1 MGGGFSILNNS
12 WGGGITLSSSEG
24 FTIDN
29 FVDLNGDG
37 LPDLVR
43 QIKNENGGKIAYRLN
58 TSTGFEPNEHI
69 IDDAYIQFNRGTGQG
84 LNISFT
90 YGFTPILLPIK
101 FTTTITAAGN
111 LGLDRVERTITDING
126 DGYADILYT
135 PSDGND
141 GDLKVRLNKTGKA
154 HLLRRVNLPLGGHW
168 EIDYEREQNSYEMP
182 NAKWK
187 MTAIEVYDGFTGD
200 NAFTPDIAKTSVEY
214 TNPRHDRREREF
226 MGYGEVR
233 VNQLDVKNSDEIFR
247 YSLQE
252 FHTNSYYLKG
262 AVKKE
267 SLYDKTNVLWT
278 STETTYAIMTRGQ
291 TNPGTVVKPS
301 DYTFGS
307 ADFNTPID
315 KASLFVSPVKTTK
328 TFIEVDSG
336 SKTTFTEIQAFDPYG
351 NITQYKDNGEGGD
364 DAVTTVIQYYTGY
377 DQSYF
382 KGYPRI
388 MTVMSPTGILRQRE
402 AYYNFDSGTANLDSI
417 KIHLTGSEKSTVSF
431 DYDAYGNIEKV
442 THEESKD
449 ENGDPFYYEYT
460 YDNQLH
466 TYPVHIEDAFGYSS
480 NNTYD
485 YRFGAL
491 VYTED
496 MNYMP
501 MRTRIDNR
509 GRVVEITG
517 PYELFV
523 EGLTT
528 GDPAWTI
535 RFEYEGEATVAS
547 RVANIEFT
555 DYLIDAIGK
564 FEPEASSE
572 TPTLSALHHAVTRHF
587 DPEFRTDPETPLTE
601 NEIYTITL
609 IDGLGKPIQVK
620 KSTSIKTAVTNH
632 TGDITKTVIDARDT
646 RKWLIN
652 GKVETDA
659 FGRAVKTWYPILEDY
674 NVSNPFNTAALSYNA
689 AAYET
694 GENFYTEAT
703 YDVLDRVKTTKL
715 PGETAEMTTA
725 YSIESSLFK
734 TTVVNELG
742 QTKHSFT
749 DVRGRTTKVVEE
761 STGGNIETTFEY
773 NALGE
778 LLKVKD
784 TGGNETLSKYD
795 MAGRRTELRHP
806 DNGITKFTYDNAS
819 NLIAKETA
827 NLLAENNAE
836 KIEYFYTFN
845 RLDSI
850 VYPRN
855 PYNNVH
861 FFYGEAQDASAAD
874 DFSVG
879 RLWYQ
884 IDATGVQQFKYGRL
898 GEVTYNLRSVAVP
911 GDKAYWFKT
920 EWEYDTWNRVK
931 KISYPDEEEVTYF
944 YNRGGELH
952 GITSKKQSQQN
963 ADIISQLG
971 YDKFGQRTYLRYGN
985 GTETEYSYEDN
996 RRRLLNMTAK
1006 SNTTY
1011 GSSVNRTFIN
1021 NNYSYDVLSNVLSVQ
1036 NTAALP
1042 TTGQI
1047 GGSVLYEYEYDD
1059 LNRLKNATGNFIGRN
1074 STDTGNEYQKYTLAM
1089 AYDNMHNI
1097 LSKNQIHETS
1107 PDNTNWTK
1115 AHQTTYD
1122 LTYEKYN
1129 TAEFNVA
1136 GYSYTQPHAVRQI
1149 IDKPEATSTG
1159 NDVKTK
1165 MYDYDPN
1172 GNLTNITQKTGE
1184 SDVVEK
1190 LRTNLW
1196 DEENRLRAVDITPD
1210 AEGIR
1215 PIAIYTYDAGG
1226 ERILKHSN
1234 TSVSIYL
1241 NGKKVADT
1249 IQTDA
1254 TLYPSGMLVAKLG
1267 NNESE
1272 EEQTLAYTKHYYA
1285 GTQRVSSKIGTTENL
1300 GDYLYDW
1307 FTQGTG
1313 GPVDVIGS
1321 SFGVLENAENGVV
1334 QVYDELGI
1342 EPPTYDSDPVFI
1354 PVASFIHGGNEIE
1367 QYYFHP
1373 DHLGSTSYIT
1383 NLLGEVSQHIEYFAF
1398 GETFVE
1404 EHRSS
1409 NNSPYKFNGKELDE
1423 ETGWYYYG
1431 ARYYDP
1437 RISVWLSVDP
1447 PIYDGTYL
1455 NFEHDGGFANSFNH
1469 NSFSYCRQNPVL
1481 YIDPDGNQYVHFIHI
1496 NQGGKWET
1504 KTVEY
1509 YKMSKAEIRNARGT
1523 YQGSY
1528 NSASYGPEG
1537 KGVKHTFVYGSGHT
1551 FERWDFKSNYSR
1563 HGLYSGSGS
1572 IRNMNGVY
1580 DFSFQPVDI
1589 ADAIA
1594 KRHDMDYYNSTKSG
1608 NYLGYVEDT
1617 RTLSADY
1624 DMVFRVD
1631 QALNI
1636 IGNGQEISSNMIPGI
1651 EEAFREGTSG
1661 EMNIALIGQRFVIGS
1676 LRDYKQWKV
1685 DNKINGSIM
1694 DKNVYKA
1701 YKNHAGAIQ
1710 AKMIRKME
1718 KDRLKDK

>member
-58 TSTGFEPNEHI
+58 TGTGFEPNEHI

-141 GDLKVRLNKTGKA
+141 GDLKVRLNKTGKT

-168 EIDYEREQNSYEMP
+168 EINYEREQNSYEMP

-226 MGYGEVR
+226 MGYETVK
-233 VNQLDVKNSDEIFR
+233 VNQLDVLNSNEIFR

-267 SLYDKTNVLWT
+267 SLYDKNDVLWT
-278 STETTYAIMTRGQ
+278 STETTYAIMNRGQ

-307 ADFNTPID
+307 ADFGTAID
-315 KASLFVSPVKTTK
+315 KSSLFVSPVKTIRK
-328 TFIEVDSG
+328 
-336 SKTTFTEIQAFDPYG
+336 FTEGGNETPVLTASEIKKFDAYG
-351 NITQYKDNGEGGD
+351 NITEFEDYGNGVAYDGTTITDSDISDNVYSE
-364 DAVTTVIQYYTGY
+364 IQYNNPN
-377 DQSYF
+377 
-382 KGYPRI
+382 YPGLPSVIEVEEDGQLARH
-388 MTVMSPTGILRQRE
+388 RE
-402 AYYNFDSGTANLDSI
+402 AKYDAKGNFEWIKTTLNYNNDIAQ
-417 KIHLTGSEKSTVSF
+417 VSF
-431 DYDAYGNIEKV
+431 SFDQYGNIEKV

-449 ENGDPFYYEYT
+449 ENGNPFYYEYT

-555 DYLIDAIGK
+555 DYLIDAEGK
-564 FEPEASSE
+564 FEASDNFS
-572 TPTLSALHHAVTRHF
+572 TVITNAKHHAVTRHF

-646 RKWLIN
+646 RKWLVN

-659 FGRAVKTWYPILEDY
+659 FGRALKTYYPIVEDY
-674 NVSNPFNTAALSYNA
+674 NVANPFNLAALAYNPNI
-689 AAYET
+689 YNP
-694 GENFYTEAT
+694 GDPQVWTEAT
-703 YDVLDRVKTTKL
+703 YDVLDRVLTTKL
-715 PGETAEMTTA
+715 PGETAEMLTA

-734 TTVVNELG
+734 TTVVNELS

-749 DVRGRTTKVVEE
+749 DVRGRTTKVEEE

-784 TGGNETLSKYD
+784 TGGNETKSFYD

-850 VYPRN
+850 VYPKY
-855 PYNNVH
+855 PHNNVH

-931 KISYPDEEEVTYF
+931 KIIYPDEEEVTYF

-985 GTETEYSYEDN
+985 GTETEYSYETD
-996 RRRLLNMTAK
+996 RRRLQNMTAK

-1011 GSSVNRTFIN
+1011 GSSVNRTFID
-1021 NNYSYDVLSNVLSVQ
+1021 NNYTYDILSNVISAE
-1036 NTAALP
+1036 NAASLP
-1042 TTGQI
+1042 NTGQI

-1059 LNRLKNATGNFIGRN
+1059 LNRLVTAEGSFTGRN
-1074 STDTGNEYQKYTLAM
+1074 STDTGNEYQKYTMAM
-1089 AYDNMHNI
+1089 FYDAMHNI
-1097 LSKNQIHETS
+1097 LGKTQVHETS

-1122 LTYEKYN
+1122 LTYQEYN

-1136 GYSYTQPHAVRQI
+1136 GYSYTQPHAVRQV
-1149 IDKPEATSTG
+1149 IDKPETTSTG

-1165 MYDYDPN
+1165 LYDYDAN
-1172 GNLTNITQKTGE
+1172 GNMISLTQKTGE
-1184 SDVVEK
+1184 SEAVER

-1241 NGKKVADT
+1241 NGKRVADT
-1249 IQTDA
+1249 IQVDA
-1254 TLYPSGMLVAKLG
+1254 TLYPSGMLVAHVIPT
-1267 NNESE
+1267 E
-1272 EEQTLAYTKHYYA
+1272 EESLSLGYTKHYFA

-1300 GDYLYDW
+1300 GDYLQDW

-1313 GPVDVIGS
+1313 GPIDVIGS
-1321 SFGVLENAENGVV
+1321 SFGVLENAEDGVV
-1334 QVYDELGI
+1334 QVYDEFGI
-1342 EPPTYDSDPVFI
+1342 DPPTYDSSPVFI
-1354 PVASFIHGGNEIE
+1354 PVASFIHGGNEVE
-1367 QYYFHP
+1367 QYFFHP

-1383 NLLGEVSQHIEYFAF
+1383 NLLGEVSQHMEYFAF

-1447 PIYDGTYL
+1447 LAEKYPSISPYAYV
-1455 NFEHDGGFANSFNH
+1455 AN
-1469 NSFSYCRQNPVL
+1469 NPVNA
-1481 YIDPDGNQYVHFIHI
+1481 IDPDGRLIIFI
-1496 NQGGKWET
+1496 NGWTGG
-1504 KTVEY
+1504 
-1509 YKMSKAEIRNARGT
+1509 AN
-1523 YQGSY
+1523 
-1528 NSASYGPEG
+1528 P
-1537 KGVKHTFVYGSGHT
+1537 VYGS
-1551 FERWDFKSNYSR
+1551 EQRSNRRKGQVVFSR
-1563 HGLYSGSGS
+1563 SDYHKYWQNYDGKTNAFGRMAKIDDYYKEKYNDTNVIYTSGSSSSRSSARKRYAEGLRKGTL
-1572 IRNMNGVY
+1572 IHENILNGNL
-1580 DFSFQPVDI
+1580 
-1589 ADAIA
+1589 
-1594 KRHDMDYYNSTKSG
+1594 K
-1608 NYLGYVEDT
+1608 
-1617 RTLSADY
+1617 
-1624 DMVFRVD
+1624 
-1631 QALNI
+1631 
-1636 IGNGQEISSNMIPGI
+1636 I
-1651 EEAFREGTSG
+1651 EEGESIKIISHSQGGAHASGVAAQLLSYKNEDGSQLYNVEIIEYITPHQPTDIFHPEGVKGIQYSHPNDAVSSEDSWWLPNG
-1661 EMNIALIGQRFVIGS
+1661 GS
-1676 LRDYKQWKV
+1676 DYG
-1685 DNKINGSIM
+1685 KINGISDSNFYGSDIM
-1694 DKNVYKA
+1694 GGQGQPPCGGAAGNRCGHNVTDNDMFIK
-1701 YKNHAGAIQ
+1701 Q
-1710 AKMIRKME
+1710 SE
-1718 KDRLKDK
+1718 K